1 MELDSNSNEADNEVE
16 NNKLM
21 AIVEEIRTTKK
32 YNKMHD
38 YQDEVTML
46 LVLWKRVFWVMGLG
60 GIHKKNKKINI
71 IVYIIKYGDTQL
83 FFIH

>member
-1 MELDSNSNEADNEVE
+1 MELDSHSNEADNEVE
-16 NNKLM
+16 NNKLI

-46 LVLWKRVFWVMGLG
+46 REEEREANEQGGALRKQPTPTYKRQMKEPGRSPG
-60 GIHKKNKKINI
+60 A
-71 IVYIIKYGDTQL
+71 Q
-83 FFIH
+83 